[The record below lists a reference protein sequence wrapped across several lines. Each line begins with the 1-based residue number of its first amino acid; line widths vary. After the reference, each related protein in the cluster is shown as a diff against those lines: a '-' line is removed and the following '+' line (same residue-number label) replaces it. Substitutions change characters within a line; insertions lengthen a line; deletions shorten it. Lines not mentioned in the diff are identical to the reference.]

1 MGDYSPPLANQTAVV
16 TGASSGIGN
25 AIATTF
31 AELGANLIIHANTNQ
46 AGLEA
51 TAAEVRKFGRDVTIL
66 YADLTSADAQA
77 SLVEQAFQADEQI
90 NIWVNNAGRDVLT
103 GEAADWSFE
112 QKLAA
117 LWELDVQGTIGICR
131 CLSKPMMNVGKQAN
145 AVILNMGWDQAAVGQ
160 SGDSGQLF
168 GSTKSAVI
176 GFSHSLARELAPHV
190 RVNCLAPGWI
200 QTAWGN
206 SAPANWDKRA
216 KAESLMGRWG
226 TPQDVANVAVHLA
239 APTASFITGQTISI
253 NGGLSHEHIEPTANL
268 DEKHNGE

>member
-1 MGDYSPPLANQTAVV
+1 MGDYSLPLENQTAVV

-31 AELGANLIIHANTNQ
+31 AKLGANLIIHANTNQ

-51 TAAEVRKFGRDVTIL
+51 TAAEIREFGRDVTLL
-66 YADLTSADAQA
+66 YADLTSAAAQA
-77 SLVEQAFQADEQI
+77 SLVEQTFLVAEQI

-103 GEAADWSFE
+103 GDAADWSFE

-131 CLSKPMMNVGKQAN
+131 RLIKPMTSVGKQAN

-253 NGGLSHEHIEPTANL
+253 NGGLSHEHLEPTANL
-268 DEKHNGE
+268 DEAHNGE

>member
-31 AELGANLIIHANTNQ
+31 AQQGANLIIHANTNQ

-51 TAAEVRKFGRDVTIL
+51 TAAEIRSYGRDVTLL
-66 YADLTSADAQA
+66 YADLTSTAAQA
-77 SLVEQAFQADEQI
+77 SLVEQAFQTNEQI
-90 NIWVNNAGRDVLT
+90 NIWINNAGRDVLT
-103 GEAADWSFE
+103 GDAAEWSFE

-131 CLSKPMMNVGKQAN
+131 RISKPMINVGKQAN

-206 SAPANWDKRA
+206 TTSTYWDKRA
-216 KAESLMGRWG
+216 KKESLMGRWG

-239 APTASFITGQTISI
+239 APAASFITGQTISI

-268 DEKHNGE
+268 DEQYNGE

>member
-1 MGDYSPPLANQTAVV
+1 MGDYSLPLANQTAVV
-16 TGASSGIGN
+16 TGASSGIGK
-25 AIATTF
+25 AIAITF
-31 AELGANLIIHANTNQ
+31 AQQGANLIIHANTNH

-51 TAAEVRKFGRDVTIL
+51 TAAEIRDLGRDVTLL
-66 YADLTSADAQA
+66 YADLTSEEAQA
-77 SLVEQAFQADEQI
+77 ALVEQVFQGNEQI

-103 GEAADWSFE
+103 GDTSDWSFE

-131 CLSKPMMNVGKQAN
+131 RLSKPMIRIGKQDN
-145 AVILNMGWDQAAVGQ
+145 AVILNMGWDQATVGQ

-168 GSTKSAVI
+168 ATTKSAVI

-206 SAPANWDKRA
+206 SASTDWDKRA

-226 TPQDVANVAVHLA
+226 TPQDVANVAAHLA
-239 APTASFITGQTISI
+239 APSASFITGQTIFI
-253 NGGLSHEHIEPTANL
+253 NGGLSHEHIEPTVPL
-268 DEKHNGE
+268 DEQNDGE

>member
-1 MGDYSPPLANQTAVV
+1 MGNYSLPLANQTAVV

-31 AELGANLIIHANTNQ
+31 AQQGANLIIHANTNQ
-46 AGLEA
+46 VGLEA
-51 TAAEVRKFGRDVTIL
+51 TAAEVRDFGRDVTLL
-66 YADLTSADAQA
+66 YADLTSAEAQA
-77 SLVEQAFQADEQI
+77 SLVEQAFQAEEQI

-103 GEAADWSFE
+103 GEAADWPFD

-117 LWELDVQGTIGICR
+117 LWELDVLATIGICR
-131 CLSKPMMNVGKQAN
+131 KLSKPMINVGKQTN

-206 SAPANWDKRA
+206 SAPVHWDKRA

-226 TPQDVANVAVHLA
+226 TPQDVANAAVSLA
-239 APTASFITGQTISI
+239 APAASFITGQTIAI
-253 NGGLSHEHIEPTANL
+253 NGGLSHEHIAPTGNL
-268 DEKHNGE
+268 NQQHDDE

>member
-1 MGDYSPPLANQTAVV
+1 MADDSLPLANQTAVV
-16 TGASSGIGN
+16 TGASSGIGS
-25 AIATTF
+25 AIATSF
-31 AELGANLIIHANTNQ
+31 AQQGADLIIHANTNH

-51 TAAEVRKFGRDVTIL
+51 TAAKIRDYGREVTLL
-66 YADLTSADAQA
+66 YADLTSTAAQA
-77 SLVEQAFQADEQI
+77 SLVEQAFQADEKI

-103 GEAADWSFE
+103 GAAADWSFE

-117 LWELDVQGTIGICR
+117 LWELDVQATIGICR
-131 CLSKPMMNVGKQAN
+131 KLSQPMRNLGKQAN
-145 AVILNMGWDQAAVGQ
+145 AVILNMGWDQATVGQ

-206 SAPANWDKRA
+206 SASAQWDKRA
-216 KAESLMGRWG
+216 KKESLMGRWG
-226 TPQDVANVAVHLA
+226 TPQDVAHVAVHLA
-239 APTASFITGQTISI
+239 APASSFITGQTISI
-253 NGGLSHEHIEPTANL
+253 NGGLSHEHREPTPHL
-268 DEKHNGE
+268 DEQYDGE

>member
-1 MGDYSPPLANQTAVV
+1 MGDYSLPLANQTAVV
-16 TGASSGIGN
+16 TGASSGIGK

-31 AELGANLIIHANTNQ
+31 AKQGADLIIHANTNR

-51 TAAEVRKFGRDVTIL
+51 TAVDIRDSGRDVTLL
-66 YADLTSADAQA
+66 YADLTSEEAQR
-77 SLVEQAFQADEQI
+77 SLVEQAFQANEQI

-103 GEAADWSFE
+103 GDAADWSFE

-131 CLSKPMMNVGKQAN
+131 GLSKSMIRIGKQAN

-160 SGDSGQLF
+160 SGESGQLF
-168 GSTKSAVI
+168 AATKSAVI

-200 QTAWGN
+200 QTAWGS
-206 SAPANWDKRA
+206 SASTDWDKRA

-226 TPQDVANVAVHLA
+226 TPQDVANVAAHLA
-239 APTASFITGQTISI
+239 APSASFITGQTISI
-253 NGGLSHEHIEPTANL
+253 NGGLSHEHIEPTVNL
-268 DEKHNGE
+268 DEQYDGE

>member
-1 MGDYSPPLANQTAVV
+1 MRRALV
-16 TGASSGIGN
+16 TGAGQRLGR
-25 AIATTF
+25 AMALYLGQRGFDVAVHYATSR
-31 AELGANLIIHANTNQ
+31 AGA
-46 AGLEA
+46 EA
-51 TAAEVRKFGRDVTIL
+51 TAAEIRDLGRDVTLL
-66 YADLTSADAQA
+66 YADLTSAAAQE
-77 SLVEQAFQADEQI
+77 SLVEQAFQANEQI

-103 GEAADWSFE
+103 GDAASWSFE

-117 LWELDVQGTIGICR
+117 LWELDVQATIGICR
-131 CLSKPMMNVGKQAN
+131 RLSKPLINVGKQAN

-168 GSTKSAVI
+168 GSIKSAVI

-206 SAPANWDKRA
+206 SASAQWDKRA

-268 DEKHNGE
+268 DEQYDGE

>member
-1 MGDYSPPLANQTAVV
+1 MGDYSLPLANQTAVV
-16 TGASSGIGN
+16 TGASSGIGK

-31 AELGANLIIHANTNQ
+31 AEQGANMILHANTNQ
-46 AGLEA
+46 TGLEA
-51 TAAEVRKFGRDVTIL
+51 TAAEIRDFGRDVTLL
-66 YADLTSADAQA
+66 YADLTSAVAQA

-103 GEAADWSFE
+103 GDAADWSFE

-117 LWELDVQGTIGICR
+117 LWELDVLGTIGICR
-131 CLSKPMMNVGKQAN
+131 RLSKPMINVGKQAN

-200 QTAWGN
+200 QTAWG
-206 SAPANWDKRA
+206 SAAPAHWDKRA

-226 TPQDVANVAVHLA
+226 TPQDVANVAAHLA

-253 NGGLSHEHIEPTANL
+253 NGGLTHEHIEPTGNL
-268 DEKHNGE
+268 DEQYDGE

>member
-1 MGDYSPPLANQTAVV
+1 MDDYSLPLANQTAVV
-16 TGASSGIGN
+16 TGASSGIGR
-25 AIATTF
+25 AIAITF
-31 AELGANLIIHANTNQ
+31 AQQGANLIIHANTNQ

-51 TAAEVRKFGRDVTIL
+51 TAAAVREIGRDVTLL
-66 YADLTSADAQA
+66 YADLTSAEAQA
-77 SLVEQAFQADEQI
+77 SLVEQAFQAHALI

-103 GEAADWSFE
+103 GDAADWSFE

-117 LWELDVQGTIGICR
+117 LWALDVQGTIGICR
-131 CLSKPMMNVGKQAN
+131 KLSKPLLNVGKQAN
-145 AVILNMGWDQAAVGQ
+145 AVILNMGWDQATVGQ

-168 GSTKSAVI
+168 ASTKSAVI

-200 QTAWGN
+200 QTTWGN
-206 SAPANWDKRA
+206 SASAQWDKRA

-253 NGGLSHEHIEPTANL
+253 NGGLSHEQLDPTENL
-268 DEKHNGE
+268 DEQHDGK

>member
-1 MGDYSPPLANQTAVV
+1 MGDYSLPLENQTAVV

-31 AELGANLIIHANTNQ
+31 AKLGANLIIHANTNQ

-51 TAAEVRKFGRDVTIL
+51 TAAEVREFGRDVTLL
-66 YADLTSADAQA
+66 YADLTSAAAQV
-77 SLVEQAFQADEQI
+77 SLVEQAFLVAEQI

-103 GEAADWSFE
+103 GDAADWSFE

-131 CLSKPMMNVGKQAN
+131 RLSKPMISVGKQAN

-268 DEKHNGE
+268 DEAHNGE